1 MFSLVS
7 LINIEIILNPN
18 LNLIFGPMFLV
29 LVWSWTESLG
39 RTMDIIV
46 TVLSLWFLPVVISIT
61 ELYAHRTGMLTTDLI
76 IVYPGYWIY
85 LVIATIVVIPA
96 TLVFKA
102 EKAQNSN

>member
-7 LINIEIILNPN
+7 LINIEIILDPN
-18 LNLIFGPMFLV
+18 LNLIFGPLFLV

-61 ELYAHRTGMLTTDLI
+61 ELYIDHKDVSEINLV
-76 IVYPGYWIY
+76 IVHPGYWMY
-85 LVIATIVVIPA
+85 LIIATIVITPGV
-96 TLVFKA
+96 LVFKA
-102 EKAQNSN
+102 KKG

>member
-18 LNLIFGPMFLV
+18 LNLIFGPLFLA

-46 TVLSLWFLPVVISIT
+46 TVFSLWFLPVAILIT
-61 ELYAHRTGMLTTDLI
+61 ELYINHKDVSEINLV
-76 IVYPGYWIY
+76 IVPPGYWIY

-96 TLVFKA
+96 TLIFKT
-102 EKAQNSN
+102 KG